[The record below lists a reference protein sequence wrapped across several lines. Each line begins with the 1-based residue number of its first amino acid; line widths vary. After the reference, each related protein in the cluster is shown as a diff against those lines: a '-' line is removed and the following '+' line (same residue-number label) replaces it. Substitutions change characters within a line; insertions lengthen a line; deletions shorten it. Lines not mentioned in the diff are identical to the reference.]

1 MSLPPLDIYTLI
13 VAYIVG
19 NVLVGSLMLAAFN
32 RRLTPVLQT
41 WIASLFVQ
49 ALGWVLMAQCGGTR
63 PLVGFAV
70 LSISYGLMLTALTM
84 HFSVP
89 RRWHWPWWP
98 VALAIVFCLAAPD
111 EIWQRQVI
119 GNTIAALQVLLAA
132 VVVLWQKGQRT
143 LLRGLMGA
151 SGVIAAGMLA
161 ARALDVFQ
169 AGEAQCLAQ
178 VKTTQMSLMFLGF
191 FVFRF
196 TFMFGFIL
204 LIEGRQREAVTRL
217 ARLDPLTE
225 AYNRRT
231 FIELAERELA
241 RCRRHGRSASLL
253 MFDLDH
259 FKKIND
265 TRGHQAGDE
274 VLCHVKDVVER
285 CLRSADLF
293 ARYGGEEFVV
303 LMPET
308 TLAGAARLAERLRM
322 AIASTPMQGDIPVT
336 ASLGVAGTAMV
347 DEACTLDNLL
357 AEADRAMY
365 AAKAA
370 GRNRVMGAEMTEAAG
385 TLVPAAS

>member
-1 MSLPPLDIYTLI
+1 
-13 VAYIVG
+13 
-19 NVLVGSLMLAAFN
+19 
-32 RRLTPVLQT
+32 
-41 WIASLFVQ
+41 
-49 ALGWVLMAQCGGTR
+49 
-63 PLVGFAV
+63 
-70 LSISYGLMLTALTM
+70 
-84 HFSVP
+84 
-89 RRWHWPWWP
+89 
-98 VALAIVFCLAAPD
+98 
-111 EIWQRQVI
+111 
-119 GNTIAALQVLLAA
+119 
-132 VVVLWQKGQRT
+132 
-143 LLRGLMGA
+143 MGA

-259 FKKIND
+259 FKRIND
-265 TRGHQAGDE
+265 TLGHQAGDE
-274 VLCHVKDVVER
+274 VLCYVKDVVER
-285 CLRSADLF
+285 CLRSGDLF

-308 TLAGAARLAERLRM
+308 TPAGAVRLAERLRV
-322 AIASTPMQGDIPVT
+322 AIASTPMQGDLPVT
-336 ASLGVAGTAMV
+336 ASLGVAGAEHV
-347 DEACTLDNLL
+347 DASCTLDGLL

-370 GRNRVMGAEMTEAAG
+370 GRNRVAGAEMTEAAG